1 MTKLEMLIQSVEARY
16 DKYPEIFYYN
26 LSCSLLNIYKGR
38 CNLFIVSNNTK
49 LEQELTIKHDRAIM
63 EGNLIINDEMFY
75 KNFNTLFNNKFER
88 PGKIEIFIR
97 DILKINNQGILQI
110 KNEIKTEIINFKFYL
125 PLL

>member
-16 DKYPEIFYYN
+16 DKHPEIYYYN

-110 KNEIKTEIINFKFYL
+110 KDEIKTEIINFKFYL